1 MVAQDF
7 VPSTPSIRASSMSSS
22 WSWRRQFWMSA
33 VSLLCREGIIWLVVS
48 IPLKKYEVNW
58 DDDIPKW
65 MCRTMYANYNLSL
78 TWIKAIGYDSLNKH
92 VKQIR
97 LHPHENKEN
106 KESIVDALPVSIHY
120 IEQRIEQIVPYN
132 IVKNLDWMDWET
144 RSKKKARLS
153 YSDANQEP
161 KRWCTLECFHRSQG
175 SNSSHLLCEDR
186 HILQVDTSCSQYCIF
201 NTKSAKKGPIP
212 NINKWCGWTILNN

>member
-1 MVAQDF
+1 MVAQYF

-78 TWIKAIGYDSLNKH
+78 TWVKAIGYDSLNKH

-106 KESIVDALPVSIHY
+106 KESIVDALHVSIQNY
-120 IEQRIEQIVPYN
+120 RAA
-132 IVKNLDWMDWET
+132 DWT
-144 RSKKKARLS
+144 NCTVQHRKKSRL
-153 YSDANQEP
+153 NGLRNTFKKEGKVELQ
-161 KRWCTLECFHRSQG
+161 WCQPR
-175 SNSSHLLCEDR
+175 
-186 HILQVDTSCSQYCIF
+186 
-201 NTKSAKKGPIP
+201 TKKMVHS
-212 NINKWCGWTILNN
+212 WVLS

>member
-1 MVAQDF
+1 MPHRCHLLD
-7 VPSTPSIRASSMSSS
+7 PGEGSSEWVQSVFFAEKESYD
-22 WSWRRQFWMSA
+22 WWFQFLWKN
-33 VSLLCREGIIWLVVS
+33 I
-48 IPLKKYEVNW
+48 EVNW

-65 MCRTMYANYNLSL
+65 MCRTMYANYTISL

-120 IEQRIEQIVPYN
+120 IEQRIEQIVPYS
-132 IVKNLDWMDWET
+132 IVKKISIEWTEKHIQ
-144 RSKKKARLS
+144 KKKARLS

-161 KRWCTLECFHRSQG
+161 KRWCTFECFHRSQG
-175 SNSSHLLCEDR
+175 SNSSHLLCENR
-186 HILQVDTSCSQYCIF
+186 HILQVD
-201 NTKSAKKGPIP
+201 IP
-212 NINKWCGWTILNN
+212 SLDWPWY